1 MRTHIFVPT
10 PETHE
15 LYARSAFDCLG
26 EDGSRKVCLGAMSGE
41 EFICLTAQPASWLFV
56 GIEEHIH
63 ASHFLGFLWLT
74 HFEEKT
80 ARLHFGFT
88 RAGRARAHELGVKA
102 LHLAFAAGLQSIYG
116 IYPASYRH
124 IARFAARL
132 GGACLGTIPA
142 SCLDTLRDS
151 TTDGV
156 LWVFTPETMPHS
168 AQNQTQEEYHH
179 G

>member
-1 MRTHIFVPT
+1 MHTHIFVPS

-26 EDGSRKVCLGAMSGE
+26 EDGSRKVCLGAMPCDD
-41 EFICLTAQPASWLFV
+41 FIRLTAQPASWLFV
-56 GIEEHIH
+56 GIEEH
-63 ASHFLGFLWLT
+63 ASTSHFLGFLWLT

-88 RAGRARAHELGVKA
+88 KAGRTRAYELAAKA
-102 LHLAFAAGLQSIYG
+102 LHMAFATGLHSIYG
-116 IYPASYRH
+116 IYPTSYRH
-124 IARFAARL
+124 IAPFAASL
-132 GGACLGTIPA
+132 GGACLGTIPG
-142 SCLDTLRDS
+142 SCLDTLRKR

-156 LWVFTPETMPHS
+156 LWVFTPENTPKVS
-168 AQNQTQEEYHH
+168 QTPTQEEHPH